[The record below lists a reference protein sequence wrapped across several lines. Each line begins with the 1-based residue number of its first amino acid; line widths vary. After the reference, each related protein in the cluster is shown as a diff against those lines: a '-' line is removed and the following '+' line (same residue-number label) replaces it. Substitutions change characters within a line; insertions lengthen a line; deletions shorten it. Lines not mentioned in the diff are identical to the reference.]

1 MKAQQIQIKVTI
13 TLLLFIILN
22 SNLFAQFKIGMGG
35 FVGGGMIKGES
46 TTIGVFTASV
56 FIETNTVIFLDVT
69 PRLSLIYAKDFDALL
84 PNTRKP
90 YLPYVQ
96 AVTLKGIISQ
106 YFKGKIFL
114 EEGLGLLALNDR
126 TFSDTNVWNYGTA
139 LSLSGGW
146 DLRGVNLSGFKLGIG
161 IEYGITFNRTLAQY
175 SSFHFY
181 LNYTI

>member
-1 MKAQQIQIKVTI
+1 MKVLHIKLKVTI
-13 TLLLFIILN
+13 TLFLFFVLT
-22 SNLFAQFKIGMGG
+22 SSSSAQFKIGVGG
-35 FVGGGMIKGES
+35 FLGGGTIKGES
-46 TTIGVFTASV
+46 TTVGVFTASV

-84 PNTRKP
+84 PNTKKP

-106 YFKGKIFL
+106 YFKSKIFL

-126 TFSDTNVWNYGTA
+126 TFSDTNVWNYGTT

-146 DLRGVNLSGFKLGIG
+146 DLRDANLSGFKLGIG
-161 IEYGITFNRTLAQY
+161 IEYGITFNKTLAQY